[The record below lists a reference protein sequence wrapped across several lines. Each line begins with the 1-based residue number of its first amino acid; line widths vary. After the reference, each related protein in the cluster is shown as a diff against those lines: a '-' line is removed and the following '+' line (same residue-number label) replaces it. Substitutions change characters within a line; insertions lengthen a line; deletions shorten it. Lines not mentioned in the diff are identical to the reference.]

1 MSSALSRFKAFKH
14 STTNILGLCLD
25 CSGLENS
32 AHVLDQNGKIYS
44 ATLGLVDI
52 VRGTNSYYKLQ
63 LLEDDVHKRSVRV
76 TAERD
81 GLHTFTPVDS
91 PVLNTEYKQIRDTG
105 LGLVDG

>member
-1 MSSALSRFKAFKH
+1 M
-14 STTNILGLCLD
+14 
-25 CSGLENS
+25 
-32 AHVLDQNGKIYS
+32 LDQNGKIYS

-91 PVLNTEYKQIRDTG
+91 HLLNTEYKLRYRFGASRWLSILDTFEYSIMFFSFSRPFYNS
-105 LGLVDG
+105 LVWL